1 MFKRVLIL
9 GDGTAGAEN
18 QALALWKRLGP
29 RLTGKTRPS
38 VVRIQPKHG
47 IFRRMPASLH
57 ISLWECLNS
66 VNSSG
71 TFSWLGYDKI
81 KVRNILGESRQYP
94 DLIIGC
100 GRLTAPI
107 SAFLRFNAPPNVSPY
122 NVQIQHPRVAP
133 RYFNRIITPR
143 HDFHGIPI
151 FSPENADN
159 ISAIPGSLHGIDQAW
174 FLKGQAQ
181 EDIFKAGKVSCRTV
195 VIGAP
200 HKNCR
205 YNEKDVKDL
214 IFNVLGNMVGNET
227 SILYIICSRRTPES
241 IMHML
246 GKELA
251 IFRHAKNN
259 ISVHL
264 WRNAALDG
272 PHNPYQYALC
282 KSSNL
287 TITSDSISMMTE
299 CLAISRIKEN
309 CHAECTLEFAFS
321 KRTTGKHKR
330 FLVLH
335 GQVSSS

>member
-1 MFKRVLIL
+1 MFRRVLIL

-38 VVRIQPKHG
+38 VVRIQPKYG
-47 IFRRMPASLH
+47 IFKRLPASVH
-57 ISLWECLNS
+57 IKLWECLNG

-71 TFSWLGYDKI
+71 IFAWLGYDKI
-81 KVRNILGESRQYP
+81 KVRNILGESSQYP

-122 NVQIQHPRVAP
+122 NVQIQHPRVPP

-143 HDFHGIPI
+143 HDFHGYPI

-159 ISAIPGSLHGIDQAW
+159 ISVIPGSLHGIDQAW
-174 FLKGQAQ
+174 LLKGQAQ
-181 EDIFKAGKVSCRTV
+181 EDIFKAGKVPCRTI

-214 IFNVLGNMVGNET
+214 IFNVLGNMVGNGT

-246 GKELA
+246 GNELA
-251 IFRHAKNN
+251 IFRDANKN

-299 CLAISRIKEN
+299 CLAISRIKED
-309 CHAECTLEFAFS
+309 CDAEYNLEFAFS

-335 GQVSSS
+335 RQLTS